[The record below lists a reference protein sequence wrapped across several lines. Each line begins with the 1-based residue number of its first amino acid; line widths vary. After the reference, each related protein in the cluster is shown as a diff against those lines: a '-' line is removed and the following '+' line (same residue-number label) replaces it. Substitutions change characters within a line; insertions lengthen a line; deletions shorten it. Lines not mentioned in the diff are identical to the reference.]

1 MAVTKVWIE
10 SGCIECR
17 WCYELA
23 PDVFTFGNG
32 TSQIRGD
39 ARADRVTSTNADGK
53 SELDTPRVGQM
64 GEFLE
69 FIAAGC
75 PTSVIKLEVTELAE
89 DAG

>member
-23 PDVFTFGNG
+23 PDVFTFRDGS
-32 TSQIRGD
+32 SQIRGD
-39 ARADRVTSTNADGK
+39 ARADQVTGTNAEDK
-53 SELDTPRVGQM
+53 SELGIPLVGQM

-75 PTSVIKLEVTELAE
+75 PTAVIKLEITAMAE